1 MTEQCCECGG
11 RGFTTTVVERPP
23 WVATE
28 NIPCDWC
35 DGSGEIKEED
45 DDE

>member
-1 MTEQCCECGG
+1 MTEDCCECSGQ
-11 RGFTTTVVERPP
+11 GFTTTVVERPP

-28 NIPCDWC
+28 RIECDWC
-35 DGSGEIKEED
+35 NGTGQIEED